1 MNLESA
7 TLTSRSDGTQTMT
20 FTIVLP
26 KVIDSALHFE
36 QKTQQVLNQCGLA
49 LMSHALKSFDTEGEE
64 IRTGG
69 RSYTS
74 KGIFTET
81 YQCLFG
87 ASSIARHVYQH
98 SGGGKTWCPL
108 EDRAR
113 IIGLATPQLAA
124 LISSTYAESN
134 GRAVCRSFAEHHQRD
149 LSLGFVQKL
158 STITADLVL
167 SKERKWSYDLSTP
180 PAQVKWIALGLDG
193 TCGPL
198 CEGSWKQIM
207 VGTITLYDAAGEVLE
222 KIYLANAP
230 EDGKATF
237 YERLRREIKA
247 VKQRYPVARWA
258 GVSDGARDLRPF
270 LDEHTEVL
278 VLDFFHVS
286 EYVNKAAAAAYPQ
299 HPAKA
304 SAWVADAL
312 HELKHVSGGAGKLI
326 DELESWISEGSGL
339 KLSKSGLEEVN
350 KGLGYLKANDD
361 RMDYVRAA
369 KEGYP
374 IGSGVTEAACKTL
387 VKARI
392 CGSGMKWHEESMQQV
407 LCLRALRQS
416 TDRWEQFWEKL
427 DRQGC

>member
-1 MNLESA
+1 MHLESSN
-7 TLTSRSDGTQTMT
+7 LTSRPDGSQAIT
-20 FTIVLP
+20 FTIILP

-36 QKTQQVLNQCGLA
+36 QEAQKVLNQCGLEMMSYA
-49 LMSHALKSFDTEGEE
+49 LRSFDTEGEE

-87 ASSIARHVYQH
+87 AAFIPRHVYQH

-113 IIGLATPQLAA
+113 IISLASPQLAA
-124 LISSTYAESN
+124 LVSSNYAESN
-134 GRAVCRSFAEHHQRD
+134 GRAVCRFFSEHHQRD
-149 LSLGFVQKL
+149 LSLGFVQQL
-158 STITADLVL
+158 SAITADLAL
-167 SKERKWSYDLSTP
+167 SKEKKWSYELNTP
-180 PAQVKWIALGLDG
+180 PAKVKWIALGLDG

-198 CEGSWKQIM
+198 CEGSWKQVM
-207 VGTITLYDAAGEVLE
+207 VGTIVLYDSAGEVLE

-237 YERLRREIKA
+237 YERLGREIKA
-247 VKQRYPVARWA
+247 IKKRYPAARWV
-258 GVSDGARDLRPF
+258 GISDGARDLRPF
-270 LDEHTEVL
+270 LEEHTEVL
-278 VLDFFHVS
+278 VLDFFHVT
-286 EYVNKAAAAAYPQ
+286 EYINKAAAAAYPNE
-299 HPAKA
+299 PEKA
-304 SAWVADAL
+304 TAWVADVL
-312 HELKHVSGGAGKLI
+312 HELKHGSGTVGKVI
-326 DELESWISEGSGL
+326 GELDHWISEESGL
-339 KLSKSGLEEVN
+339 KLSKSGLEEVE
-350 KGLGYLKANDD
+350 KALGYLKANDD
-361 RMDYVRAA
+361 RMDYARAA
-369 KEGYP
+369 QEGYP

-392 CGSGMKWHEESMQQV
+392 CGSGMKWHQESMQQV

-416 TDRWEQFWEKL
+416 TDRWKQFWEKL

>member
-7 TLTSRSDGTQTMT
+7 TITARPDGSQAMT
-20 FTIVLP
+20 ITIVLP
-26 KVIDSALHFE
+26 TVIDSALHFE
-36 QKTQQVLNQCGLA
+36 QQTQQVLNQCGLA
-49 LMSHALKSFDTEGEE
+49 MMSHALKSFDTEGEE

-87 ASSIARHVYQH
+87 AASIPRHVYQH

-124 LISSTYAESN
+124 LVSSTYAETN
-134 GRAVCRSFAEHHQRD
+134 GRAVCRFFAEHHQRD
-149 LSLGFVQKL
+149 LSLGLVQQL
-158 STITADLVL
+158 SALTADLVL
-167 SKERKWSYDLSTP
+167 SKEQKWSYQLTSP
-180 PAQVKWIALGLDG
+180 PAEVKWIGLGVDG
-193 TCGPL
+193 TCAPL
-198 CEGSWKQIM
+198 CEGSWKQVM
-207 VGTITLYDAAGEVLE
+207 VGTITFYDATGAVLE

-258 GVSDGARDLRPF
+258 GISDGARDLRPF
-270 LDEHTEVL
+270 LEEHTEVL

-299 HPAKA
+299 DSEKA
-304 SAWVADAL
+304 LAWVADAL
-312 HELKHVSGGAGKLI
+312 HELKHVRGGAEKLI
-326 DELESWISEGSGL
+326 DELEAWISEDSVL

-350 KGLGYLKANDD
+350 KGLGYMKANDD
-361 RMDYVRAA
+361 RMDYVRAVQ
-369 KEGYP
+369 EGYP